1 MNVSSKQAA
10 ASRGFGLIELMVT
23 LVVLGT
29 VLGVV
34 FSSMFR
40 SQDHTQHMSK
50 VADQRQMARTA
61 VQLIEREARMAGS
74 GWGRLTVYYSSNGTP
89 QEISAINPIY
99 AGSPGRSDALVMLG
113 AWQANSALT
122 SAVTTPSDVIRIRT
136 ADVGGFA
143 TNDLILVTNLTSAH
157 LFQVTSVVTATGQLD
172 HSTSSPFNVAAGFSN
187 WPAGG
192 YAVGSSVYKVTV
204 STYSYDSLT
213 YRRPALVR
221 VENGGAAQVVAYG
234 VDGFRVHY
242 ELDDGSWTRNPID
255 LTRIS
260 KVIPVVATRVRDARR
275 PELQDSVWAMIRP
288 RTF

>member
-1 MNVSSKQAA
+1 MNVPSKPVAA
-10 ASRGFGLIELMVT
+10 PRGFGLIELMVT

-89 QEISAINPIY
+89 LEISAINPIY

-113 AWQANSALT
+113 AWQANSTLT
-122 SAVTTPSDVIRIRT
+122 SAVTTPNDVIRV
-136 ADVGGFA
+136 ASSNGFVA
-143 TNDLILVTNLTSAH
+143 NDLILVTNLTSAH
-157 LFQVTSVVTATGQLD
+157 LFQVTSVVSATGQLD

-242 ELDDGSWTRNPID
+242 ELDDGSWTRNPTD

>member
-1 MNVSSKQAA
+1 MHPAPRTASG
-10 ASRGFGLIELMVT
+10 SRGFGLVELMVT

-34 FSSMFR
+34 FGAMFR
-40 SQDHTQHMSK
+40 SQDHTRHLGK

-89 QEISAINPIY
+89 LSISAINPIY
-99 AGSPGRSDALVMLG
+99 GGAPGRSDALVMLG
-113 AWQANSALT
+113 AWQASTTLT
-122 SAVTTPSDVIRIRT
+122 SNLTTPNDLIRVT
-136 ADVGGFA
+136 SVSGFA
-143 TNDLILVTNLTSAH
+143 ANDLILVTNLTSAH
-157 LFQVTSVVTATGQLD
+157 LFQVTGVVTATQQLD
-172 HSTSSPFNVAAGFSN
+172 HATSSPFNVAAGFSN

-192 YAVGSSVYKVTV
+192 YATGSSVYKVTV
-204 STYSYDSLT
+204 STYTYDSTT
-213 YRRPALVR
+213 YRRPALLR
-221 VENGGAAQVVAYG
+221 VENGGAAQVVAYN

-242 ELDDGSWTRNPID
+242 VLDDGTWNRNPTD

-260 KVIPVVATRVRDARR
+260 KIVPVVATRVRDARR
-275 PELQDSVWAMIRP
+275 PVLQDSVWAMIRP

>member
-1 MNVSSKQAA
+1 MNLSSEHAA
-10 ASRGFGLIELMVT
+10 PPRGFGLIELMVT

-40 SQDHTQHMSK
+40 SQDHTRHMSK

-99 AGSPGRSDALVMLG
+99 AGAPGRSDALVMLG
-113 AWQANSALT
+113 AWQANSTLT
-122 SAVTTPSDVIRIRT
+122 SALPTPNDVIRV
-136 ADVGGFA
+136 ASSSGFVA
-143 TNDLILVTNLTSAH
+143 NDLILVTNLTSAH

-172 HSTSSPFNVAAGFSN
+172 HATSSPFNVAAGFSN

-221 VENGGAAQVVAYG
+221 VENGGASQVVAYD

-242 ELDDGSWTRNPID
+242 ELDDGSWTRNPTD

>member
-10 ASRGFGLIELMVT
+10 APRGFGLIELMVT

-40 SQDHTQHMSK
+40 SQDHTRHMTQ

-74 GWGRLTVYYSSNGTP
+74 GWGRLTVYYSRNGT
-89 QEISAINPIY
+89 QSEISAINPNY
-99 AGSPGRSDALVMLG
+99 GGSPGQSDSLVMLG
-113 AWQANSALT
+113 AWQANSTLT
-122 SAVTTPSDVIRIRT
+122 SAVTTPSDIIRV
-136 ADVGGFA
+136 ASSNGFLV
-143 TNDLILVTNLTSAH
+143 NDIILLTNLTSAH
-157 LFQVTSVVTATGQLD
+157 LFQVTGVVSATGQLD
-172 HSTSSPFNVAAGFSN
+172 HSTSSPYNVVAGFSN

-204 STYSYDSLT
+204 STYKYDSLT

-221 VENGGAAQVVAYG
+221 VENGGAPQVIAYG